1 MTVNELCDNLS
12 IQSPLKILS
21 AYNGKVLCYDFK
33 PGNEKHKEIG
43 ERKIDTLWAEMRFTK
58 SSGFGNY
65 ADSVLC
71 AFVDGYPEHEKALK
85 EAQPCA
91 SIGALRSRGNAVRA
105 AEFLQ
110 GLDVALSALLPVTR
124 EQVEKVWRGSGC
136 FRFLQIRRTQTTFVA
151 SAPNVGVS
159 KLRLQGI
166 GFAHPAAPP

>member
-1 MTVNELCDNLS
+1 VEPDDFGEKEGAEAMTVNELCDNLS

-71 AFVDGYPEHEKALK
+71 AFVDGYPEYEKALK

-91 SIGALRSRGNAVRA
+91 SIGALRSRG
-105 AEFLQ
+105 E
-110 GLDVALSALLPVTR
+110 
-124 EQVEKVWRGSGC
+124 RG
-136 FRFLQIRRTQTTFVA
+136 A
-151 SAPNVGVS
+151 S
-159 KLRLQGI
+159 R
-166 GFAHPAAPP
+166 